1 MDTKEYIDLTINT
14 TTNEDL
20 NTIIDAIYE
29 IIPMKTIKF
38 VELPTNNY
46 VYMYI
51 NNNNYVDNLVDLL
64 DNQLIMYS
72 KMRYLLKLYTKNA
85 EFPKRIHIN
94 KKGHK
99 VETKKAIKTLTI

>member
-1 MDTKEYIDLTINT
+1 MDPKEYIDLTINT

-51 NNNNYVDNLVDLL
+51 NNNNYVENLVDLL

>member
-51 NNNNYVDNLVDLL
+51 NNNNYVENLVDLL

>member
-1 MDTKEYIDLTINT
+1 MDPKEYIDLTINT

-38 VELPTNNY
+38 VELPKNNY

-51 NNNNYVDNLVDLL
+51 NNNNYVEKLEQNGMRFTGKSMDNSLPCLSAEILALMAEGCRLVVD
-64 DNQLIMYS
+64 IMVS
-72 KMRYLLKLYTKNA
+72 WRL
-85 EFPKRIHIN
+85 
-94 KKGHK
+94 
-99 VETKKAIKTLTI
+99 

>member
-38 VELPTNNY
+38 VESPTNNY

-51 NNNNYVDNLVDLL
+51 NNNNYVENLVDLL

-99 VETKKAIKTLTI
+99 VETKKAIKTLTL